1 MLEGLWAEQE
11 SNTLTVASDG
21 NLGGMDSSHRAIGI
35 IQAQKK
41 RTWPD
46 FFFFLTK
53 SMSHGLKE
61 SGRNRKEALLENQ
74 FEGKL
79 TELVGWPD
87 MENDKRMFPLTISI
101 LFLSMCIFSF
111 SMSFLSLLS
120 DFLSVWVLFCPFTS
134 VSLSRLAEMLAT
146 ATKHKMF
153 AKREL

>member
-21 NLGGMDSSHRAIGI
+21 DLGGMDSSHRAIGI
-35 IQAQKK
+35 IQAQKEENV
-41 RTWPD
+41 TW
-46 FFFFLTK
+46 FFFLTK

-61 SGRNRKEALLENQ
+61 SCRNRKEALLENQ

-79 TELVGWPD
+79 TELVDWPD
-87 MENDKRMFPLTISI
+87 MENDKRMFPSTISF

-120 DFLSVWVLFCPFTS
+120 DFLSICVLFCPFTS